1 MIAFALMCV
10 FGVQA
15 KGLKGKTIYLNP
27 GHGGYTSGDR
37 PTATINHEQMDTLSF
52 YETRSN
58 LWKVLEAARHLRRD
72 GARVI
77 MSRTR
82 SGYVT
87 QSQMDEGILNE
98 NQESHA
104 LPSED
109 KVDKRFNQVETTDD
123 GKSWGSN
130 ASRAKW
136 TRSNPTISSL
146 CTATPTKTAL
156 PSTIC

>member
-1 MIAFALMCV
+1 MKRFLMIAFALMCV

-58 LWKVLEAARHLRRD
+58 LWKALEAARHLRRD

-87 QSQMDEGILNE
+87 Q
-98 NQESHA
+98 
-104 LPSED
+104 
-109 KVDKRFNQVETTDD
+109 
-123 GKSWGSN
+123 
-130 ASRAKW
+130 
-136 TRSNPTISSL
+136 
-146 CTATPTKTAL
+146 
-156 PSTIC
+156 